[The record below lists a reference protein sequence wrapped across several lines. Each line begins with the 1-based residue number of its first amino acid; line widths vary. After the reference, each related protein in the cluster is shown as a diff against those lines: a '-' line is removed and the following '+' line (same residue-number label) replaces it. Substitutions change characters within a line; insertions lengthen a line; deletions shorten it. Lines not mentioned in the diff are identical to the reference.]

1 MNIRSKLISSF
12 IAAGVTAAS
21 SFVAYDLTLPSE
33 GFKNKVYSDP
43 VGLPTVCVGHMDK
56 NLKRGQSFSDED
68 CLNLFAKD
76 WVKHQKQLDSL
87 VKVSYAS
94 EWQRAALTDF
104 TFNVGIG
111 NVRSSTLIKL
121 LNQGRHEEACIQLLR
136 WNKAGG
142 RVLRGLVIRRENT
155 LPYCLG
161 KVSEDKQKSYEE
173 FVKEWENE
181 MAKRLEKDSKNL

>member
-1 MNIRSKLISSF
+1 MNIRSKLIATF

-43 VGLPTVCVGHMDK
+43 AGLPTVCVGHMDK

-87 VKVSYAS
+87 VKVPYAS

-111 NVRSSTLIKL
+111 NVKSSTLIKL
-121 LNQGRHEEACIQLLR
+121 LNQGRHEEACLQLLR

-142 RVLRGLVIRRENT
+142 RVLRGLVVRRENA

-161 KVSEDKQKSYEE
+161 KVSADKQKSYEE

-181 MAKRLEKDSKNL
+181 VAKRLEKDSKNL

>member
-1 MNIRSKLISSF
+1 MNIRGKLIAAF

-21 SFVAYDLTLPSE
+21 SFVALDLTLPSE
-33 GFKNKVYSDP
+33 GFRNNVYSDP
-43 VGLPTVCVGHMDK
+43 AGLPTVCVGHMDK

-87 VKVSYAS
+87 VKVAYAS

-161 KVSEDKQKSYEE
+161 KVSADKQKSYEE
-173 FVKEWENE
+173 FLKEWENE
-181 MAKRLEKDSKNL
+181 MARRLEKDPKNL

>member
-1 MNIRSKLISSF
+1 MNIRGKLIAAF

-56 NLKRGQSFSDED
+56 NLRLGQSFSDED

-87 VKVSYAS
+87 VKVAYAS

-161 KVSEDKQKSYEE
+161 KVSADKQKSYEE
-173 FVKEWENE
+173 FIKEWENE